1 MSKLLIELK
10 QHTPIIQFQGEQKDA
25 VLRGTEIKPK
35 LDKFLIKHE
44 FKNDFQKY
52 EKFLIGYKS
61 ENEKDYKDK
70 KALNYKLRVKV
81 RSEGKPID
89 IGYNRY
95 PFYFND
101 INSSDTNKFILY
113 TNKIDCRKSFGK
125 KVVKNIKGKIYI
137 EVFSLHAELIEAIK
151 TWIPKFF
158 IINNFGFRQNKG
170 YGSFTVEKINSKNIS
185 INNPINLI
193 SEMYPDK
200 GIYYIEY
207 NGANWKRIM
216 DDCTIIY
223 QIMKSGINFG
233 GNYEKSFLFRYLK
246 GKEIGNEKR
255 FIKEKFFGI
264 KEDAN
269 DKCQRYVRAVLGV
282 CKENI
287 YRNISDDSNSRK
299 NKKDITKIYYKTN
312 EENESLNVERYSSPI
327 FFKIIGNR
335 LFIFSKE
342 IYYKSVEYKKSES
355 IYNKSF
361 MLSDKKINMTKDK
374 KKEDE
379 NIYYI
384 ETLSEDQFN
393 MEDFL
398 KEYFKYFNTMITI
411 RNDKDNFRNK
421 YKLNIPKDKVIELGR
436 VKDE

>member
-1 MSKLLIELK
+1 M
-10 QHTPIIQFQGEQKDA
+10 HD
-25 VLRGTEIKPK
+25 
-35 LDKFLIKHE
+35 
-44 FKNDFQKY
+44 
-52 EKFLIGYKS
+52 
-61 ENEKDYKDK
+61 
-70 KALNYKLRVKV
+70 
-81 RSEGKPID
+81 
-89 IGYNRY
+89 
-95 PFYFND
+95 
-101 INSSDTNKFILY
+101 
-113 TNKIDCRKSFGK
+113 
-125 KVVKNIKGKIYI
+125 
-137 EVFSLHAELIEAIK
+137 ELIEAIK